1 MLRSM
6 PNLPFMTRMY
16 QYHVRSKKPQK
27 SGEVT
32 PSYGTQQNHFRD
44 YGHRLHFWL
53 KVKKG
58 VAEK

>member
-32 PSYGTQQNHFRD
+32 PSYGTILGIMATGCIF
-44 YGHRLHFWL
+44 G
-53 KVKKG
+53 
-58 VAEK
+58 

>member
-32 PSYGTQQNHFRD
+32 RPHPTVPSKAILGIMATGCIF
-44 YGHRLHFWL
+44 G
-53 KVKKG
+53 
-58 VAEK
+58 

>member
-32 PSYGTQQNHFRD
+32 PSYGTLYGNHESLDFIVHD
-44 YGHRLHFWL
+44 CHNMSLA
-53 KVKKG
+53 VDN
-58 VAEK
+58 